1 MSLSKHFPT
10 TVIAAALAATT
21 LAVPSTSTAQPAAHI
36 ACSHDVSA
44 TIHGEHK
51 CLGPGEYCST
61 RYEREYERY
70 GFECSRRYDPPR
82 LRRR

>member
-1 MSLSKHFPT
+1 MDLSKHLPT
-10 TVIAAALAATT
+10 AVIAAALAAAA
-21 LAVPSTSTAQPAAHI
+21 LAVPGTSTAHPAARI

-61 RYEREYERY
+61 QYEREYERY

>member
-1 MSLSKHFPT
+1 MHLGKYFPT
-10 TVIAAALAATT
+10 TVIAAAIAAA
-21 LAVPSTSTAQPAAHI
+21 LAVPGTSPAQPVAHI

-70 GFECSRRYDPPR
+70 GFECSRQYDPPR